1 MLNLAICGGYGR
13 MGKAI
18 YETITED
25 SVINKNFN
33 IKYIIDVSD
42 KNLFPKG
49 IEYSSSLEKIIQENI
64 DIVIDFTPPV
74 STIENLKAAVKK
86 KIPFVSGTTGFTKE
100 QLSEFN
106 SLSKQGK
113 IFYAPNFS
121 IGINVMQKLLT
132 KAAELL
138 KEDYDIEIVEMHHN
152 QKVDAPSGTALKLH
166 DTLINSYPD
175 YKTIY
180 GREGETGKRPKKE
193 IAIHTLRG
201 GDVIGD
207 HKVIFA
213 GNGERIEIGH
223 KAVSRRV
230 FASGVLKACL
240 FMSGVREDGLYGM
253 DDLMR

>member
-25 SVINKNFN
+25 TFNNKNFN

-42 KNLFPKG
+42 KKLYQN
-49 IEYSSSLEKIIQENI
+49 INYSNSLAKIIKDNNI
-64 DIVIDFTPPV
+64 DIVIDFTPPT
-74 STIENLKAAVKK
+74 STIENLKTAIKNNL
-86 KIPFVSGTTGFTKE
+86 PFVSGTTGFTKE

-106 SLSKQGK
+106 SLSGK
-113 IFYAPNFS
+113 GKLFYAPNFS

-138 KEDYDIEIVEMHHN
+138 KEDYDIEIVEMHHG
-152 QKVDAPSGTALKLH
+152 QKVDAPSGTAKKLH
-166 DTLINSYPD
+166 YTLMKSYPD
-175 YKTIY
+175 YNTIY

-201 GDVIGD
+201 GDVVGD

-223 KAVSRRV
+223 KAVSRKV

-240 FMSGVREDGLYGM
+240 FMSGVGKDGLYGM
-253 DDLMR
+253 DDLI

>member
-25 SVINKNFN
+25 DFNNKNFN

-42 KNLFPKG
+42 KKLFQN
-49 IEYSSSLEKIIQENI
+49 ISYSSSLENIIKDNI
-64 DIVIDFTPPV
+64 DIVIDFTPPA
-74 STIENLKAAVKK
+74 STIENLKTVIKNN
-86 KIPFVSGTTGFTKE
+86 ISFVSGTTGFTKE

-106 SLSKQGK
+106 SLSEQGK
-113 IFYAPNFS
+113 VFYAPNFS

-138 KEDYDIEIVEMHHN
+138 KEDYDIEIVEMHHK
-152 QKVDAPSGTALKLH
+152 QKVDAPSGTALTLH
-166 DTLINSYPD
+166 ETLIKSYPD
-175 YKTIY
+175 YNTIY

-201 GDVIGD
+201 GDVVGD

-223 KAVSRRV
+223 KAVSRKV

-240 FMSGVREDGLYGM
+240 FMSGIDVYGLYGM
-253 DDLMR
+253 DDLMV